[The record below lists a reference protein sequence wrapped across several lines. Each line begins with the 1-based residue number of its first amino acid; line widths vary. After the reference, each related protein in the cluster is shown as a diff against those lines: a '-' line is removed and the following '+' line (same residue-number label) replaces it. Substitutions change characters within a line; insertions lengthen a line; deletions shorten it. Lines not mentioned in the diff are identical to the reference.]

1 MINPKY
7 AFDITAKEDNDLR
20 KVNPLYGDDL
30 ALEFAKESNEEF
42 FRKSLSGKLTFVRD
56 DYDFIASKGF
66 ECEFIFRILI
76 SYTNGRNYTLYWT
89 GKFYKTDCEFNE
101 NDKSVS
107 VKPEVVDEYTDVLAG
122 LEKEYDL
129 LDLAPQIDHI
139 TMTKRPMIQIY
150 VPGQSVVG
158 CFLSGMYW
166 EEDCE
171 AVDSEKD
178 LTDKYY
184 FAKILQEA
192 VLKVSGNI
200 TPDATG
206 LYYGNYSGGEND
218 FTYSNGTYTIKKVV
232 ETNQGGWTKRFT
244 IVRNSDSKEL
254 WEYKYST
261 SGDIKN
267 DPDTFS
273 MVAVAGSGVSG
284 TPDVDL
290 SVTSV
295 FGRFVTDAD
304 EVKGL
309 KTYDLLATDMVGNN
323 RNYHKVIGYDFKD
336 TIYFS
341 DRLTSTP
348 TKWGIYQPNQYY
360 QEPYAL
366 GVPAF
371 YPVAK
376 SAWGRLSIW
385 FAFSVLD
392 EFTETAGRKQ
402 FKLKDAFPL
411 SSVISVLLAKIAP
424 NLTHEATES
433 YSKFLYSG
441 SNPLDGRNY
450 KLYITPK
457 SNILAG
463 DYDQPAQKAPI
474 TLRDITDMLRD
485 CFRCYWFVENGKFR
499 IEHIDYFRKGGTYS
513 GGEIVGV
520 DLTALKV
527 ARNGKLWS
535 MNTASYSYDKADMP
549 ERYQFGW
556 MDDVTKPFNG
566 EPINIKSA
574 YVDAG
579 NIEDIN
585 VANFTSDVDYMLLN
599 PSACSSDGFA
609 LLGVVQSGNDLVV
622 PIYQAQIGDITYN
635 LQNMLMSFYYLQN
648 YHLYDMPARRIEVNG
663 EEREAL
669 GIKRQKTQQVK
680 YPARVDTILQ
690 RLVKTEIG
698 SGAIEKLS
706 INLQSRQATA
716 TLKYDTE

>member
-1 MINPKY
+1 MINPRY
-7 AFDITAKEDNDLR
+7 AFDITAKEDNELR
-20 KVNPLYGDDL
+20 KVKPFYGDDL

-122 LEKEYDL
+122 FEKEYDL

-171 AVDSEKD
+171 AIDSEKS

-184 FAKILQEA
+184 FTKMLQEA
-192 VLKVSGNI
+192 VLTISGNI

-206 LYYGNYSGGEND
+206 LYYGSYNGGEND

-232 ETNQGGWTKRFT
+232 ETNQGGWSKRFT
-244 IVRNSDSKEL
+244 IIRNSDNKEL

-273 MVAVAGSGVSG
+273 MVAVAGSGVRG

-309 KTYDLLATDMVGNN
+309 KTYDLSAMDMVGNN

-366 GVPAF
+366 DITAF

-376 SAWGRLSIW
+376 SAWGRVSIW
-385 FAFSVLD
+385 FAFSELD
-392 EFTETAGRKQ
+392 ELTEASGRKQ
-402 FKLKDAFPL
+402 YTLKDAFPL

-433 YSKFLYSG
+433 YSQFLYSEN
-441 SNPLDGRNY
+441 NPIDGRNY

-463 DYDQPAQKAPI
+463 NYDQPAQKAPI
-474 TLRDITDMLRD
+474 TLRDITDMLKN

-513 GGEIVGV
+513 GEEIVGV

-527 ARNGKLWS
+527 ARNGKLWA

-574 YVDAG
+574 YVNVG
-579 NIEDIN
+579 NIKDIN

-609 LLGVVQSGNDLVV
+609 LLGVVQRGNDLVV
-622 PIYQAQIGDITYN
+622 PIYQAQIGGVTYN

-648 YHLYDMPARRIEVNG
+648 YYLYDMPARRIEVNG

-669 GIKRQKTQQVK
+669 GIKRQKTQQLK
-680 YPARVDTILQ
+680 YPARTNTILT
-690 RLVKTEIG
+690 RLIKTEIG
-698 SGAIEKLS
+698 NGTIEKLS
-706 INLQSRQATA
+706 INLQSRSATV

>member
-1 MINPKY
+1 MINPRY
-7 AFDITAKEDNDLR
+7 AFDITAKEDNER
-20 KVNPLYGDDL
+20 HKFKPLYGDDL
-30 ALEFAKESNEEF
+30 ALEFAKESDEEF

-66 ECEFIFRILI
+66 ECEFVLRLLI
-76 SYTNGRNYTLYWT
+76 SYTNGRNYTWYWT
-89 GKFYKTDCEFNE
+89 GKFYKTDCEFND

-129 LDLAPQIDHI
+129 LDLMPQIDHI

-150 VPGQSVVG
+150 VPGQSIVG

-166 EEDCE
+166 EENCE
-171 AVDSEKD
+171 AVDSEKS

-184 FAKILQEA
+184 FAKMLQEA
-192 VLKVSGNI
+192 VLDVSGNI
-200 TPDATG
+200 EPDAAG
-206 LYYGNYSGGEND
+206 LYYGSYNGGEND

-232 ETNQGGWTKRFT
+232 ETNNGGWTKRFT

-267 DPDTFS
+267 DPDTFT
-273 MVAVAGSGVSG
+273 MVAVAGSGVRG
-284 TPDVDL
+284 TPNVDL

-309 KTYDLLATDMVGNN
+309 KTYDLSAMDMVGNN
-323 RNYHKVIGYDFKD
+323 RNYRKVIGYNFED

-348 TKWGIYQPNQYY
+348 TKWGIYQPKQYY
-360 QEPYAL
+360 QEPYVL
-366 GVPAF
+366 GIPAF

-376 SAWGRLSIW
+376 SAWGRVSIW

-392 EFTETAGRKQ
+392 EFTEIDGRKQ
-402 FKLKDAFPL
+402 YTLKDAFPL

-433 YSKFLYSG
+433 YSQFLYSG
-441 SNPLDGRNY
+441 SNPIDGRNY

-463 DYDQPAQKAPI
+463 NYDQPAQKAPI
-474 TLRDITDMLRD
+474 TLRDITDMLKN

-499 IEHIDYFRKGGTYS
+499 IEHISYFRNGGTYS
-513 GGEIVGV
+513 GKEIVGV

-527 ARNGKLWS
+527 ARNGKLWA

-574 YVDAG
+574 YVNAG
-579 NIEDIN
+579 NIKDVN

-609 LLGVVQSGNDLVV
+609 LLGVVQNGNDLIV
-622 PIYQAQIGDITYN
+622 PIYQAQIGGVTYN
-635 LQNMLMSFYYLQN
+635 LQNMLMSFFYLQN
-648 YHLYDMPARRIEVNG
+648 YYLYDMPARRIEVNG

-669 GIKRQKTQQVK
+669 GIKRQKTQQLK
-680 YPARVDTILQ
+680 YPARTDTILT
-690 RLVKTEIG
+690 RLIKTEIG
-698 SGAIEKLS
+698 KGTIEKLS
-706 INLQSRQATA
+706 INLQSRSATA